1 MGAVVTVLDLK
12 SSKTSMTVFETH
24 ADAKY
29 FLPESIVVNLLLGEK
44 IIFNE
49 LVSCSIYFSYIQ
61 KWNCRR
67 ISFCVKSWLNFYDC
81 RIMSF
86 KMKYITHTF
95 PMFRITLQCLAKHLH
110 LLKLIVDLSDLEG
123 FCECMC
129 PYVYMFSSFYNCL
142 FSPQLLT
149 WLNFIFLIGLIF

>member
-61 KWNCRR
+61 K
-67 ISFCVKSWLNFYDC
+67 
-81 RIMSF
+81 
-86 KMKYITHTF
+86 
-95 PMFRITLQCLAKHLH
+95 
-110 LLKLIVDLSDLEG
+110 
-123 FCECMC
+123 
-129 PYVYMFSSFYNCL
+129 
-142 FSPQLLT
+142 
-149 WLNFIFLIGLIF
+149 